1 MKKTFYNEFE
11 EDTVNEFGEEVQLC
25 TTKAKK
31 NPRNFVQFTA
41 A

>member
-31 NPRNFVQFTA
+31 KKP
-41 A
+41 